1 MKFRFPLGL
10 SITLFIILGAPTGGS
25 PPLVL
30 FDFIPDYYIL

>member
-10 SITLFIILGAPTGGS
+10 SITLFIILGAPTGV
-25 PPLVL
+25 PQPLVL